1 MLLKSL
7 SRSEQELFLELCDFA
22 ANIDNDF
29 SEKEKG
35 YIQGYRQEMFLS
47 ENDYIIKGLG
57 YDEIIKKL
65 IEISSPENI
74 RRIVIELI
82 ALLKAD
88 QIIHPQEN
96 ELISK
101 LKEDFSISNAQINEI
116 NELLEF
122 LNNVYARIFAIVDAN

>member
-7 SRSEQELFLELCDFA
+7 SRPEQELFLELCDFA

-29 SEKEKG
+29 SKKEQE
-35 YIQGYRQEMFLS
+35 YIQEYRQEMFLS
-47 ENDYIIKGLG
+47 ENDYVIKGLG
-57 YDEIIKKL
+57 YDAILEKL
-65 IEISSPENI
+65 IEISSPANI
-74 RRIVIELI
+74 RRILIELI

-101 LKEDFSISNAQINEI
+101 LKEDFSISSAQINEI
-116 NELLEF
+116 NELLEL